1 MPVALITGASK
12 GLGRALA
19 RGLAERGW
27 TLVLDARGAEALE
40 TVARELP
47 TAVAVAGD
55 VTDARHREALAAAV
69 RERGRLDLLVNNAS
83 YLGPS
88 PMPSLA
94 EYPLNELVRVY
105 EVDVIAPLALTQ
117 LVLPLFA
124 ERAAILN
131 VSSDAA
137 VEPYAG
143 WGGYGAAKA
152 ALDQLTAILGAEQPG
167 YSVYAVDP
175 GDMRTQMHQ
184 DAYPGQDIS
193 DRPLPEVTLPFWAWL
208 LGQEPLR
215 ASGARYQ
222 AQAAVWEVPRMSSR
236 ILEYSAALGHCQL
249 QRIIFEPDIKCQ
261 NKRIW
266 L

>member
-27 TLVLDARGAEALE
+27 ALVLDARDAEALE
-40 TVARELP
+40 KVARELP

-69 RERGRLDLLVNNAS
+69 RDVGRLDLLVNNAS

-94 EYPLNELVRVY
+94 EYPLDELARVY

-117 LVLPLFA
+117 GVLPLLA
-124 ERAAILN
+124 ERAAVVN

-137 VEPYAG
+137 VAPYEG
-143 WGGYGAAKA
+143 WGGYGSAKA
-152 ALDQLTAILGAEQPG
+152 ALDHLTAILGAEQPG
-167 YSVYAVDP
+167 YFVYAVDP
-175 GDMRTQMHQ
+175 GDMRTEMHQ
-184 DAYPGQDIS
+184 AAFPGEDIS
-193 DRPLPEVTLPFWAWL
+193 DRPAPEAIVPAL
-208 LGQEPLR
+208 LRLLDERPPSGRYR
-215 ASGARYQ
+215 ASDYSVVAAAR
-222 AQAAVWEVPRMSSR
+222 
-236 ILEYSAALGHCQL
+236 
-249 QRIIFEPDIKCQ
+249 
-261 NKRIW
+261 
-266 L
+266 

>member
-27 TLVLDARGAEALE
+27 TLVLDARDAEALE
-40 TVARELP
+40 KVARELP

-55 VTDARHREALAAAV
+55 VTDVRHREALAAAV
-69 RERGRLDLLVNNAS
+69 RDVGRLDLLVNNAS

-94 EYPLNELVRVY
+94 EYPLDELARVY

-117 LVLPLFA
+117 LVLPLLA
-124 ERAAILN
+124 ERAAVVN

-137 VEPYAG
+137 VEPYEG
-143 WGGYGAAKA
+143 WGGYGSAKA
-152 ALDQLTAILGAEQPG
+152 ALDHLTAILGAEQPG

-175 GDMRTQMHQ
+175 GDMRTEMHQ
-184 DAYPGQDIS
+184 AAFPGEDIS
-193 DRPLPEVTLPFWAWL
+193 DRPVPEAIVPAL
-208 LGQEPLR
+208 LRLLDERPPSGRYR
-215 ASGARYQ
+215 ASDFGVVAAAR
-222 AQAAVWEVPRMSSR
+222 
-236 ILEYSAALGHCQL
+236 
-249 QRIIFEPDIKCQ
+249 
-261 NKRIW
+261 
-266 L
+266 